1 MDTTGQAHGR
11 RVQGGE
17 GYFGLQKHR
26 IFTKYIPSGPIYFA
40 K

>member
-11 RVQGGE
+11 RVQGGGE

-26 IFTKYIPSGPIYFA
+26 IFTKYIPKWANLFC
-40 K
+40 